1 VTKRRRCLLG
11 LAGALLAAVPAW
23 AINIPV
29 AARKVMVVDRP
40 SDPARSKV
48 VFVAKDAAI
57 SKGPGTSPEDISAQ
71 LTVTYNG
78 GFTAGVVSIPAGSAN
93 GWRSNSASL
102 ARYTNPDAPGGPSDA
117 KLALVRPGTLLK
129 LVTKGP
135 GEFPLSVLAS
145 GPPPD
150 PVRTAFCVTN
160 DGQETCHCTQFAT
173 CRHKLIAGGSAAKL
187 VCTLGTGDPSCDA
200 LNPPGS
206 TTSITTTTSTSTTLP
221 LGDTFDGTSL
231 DPSWSVLNPGLVT
244 ITVSGGSLHLEA
256 TMSGAGTT
264 WYNDSEGPL
273 VYKAVTG
280 DFDVRT
286 VVSTEDPGNPG
297 NPPPTQYR
305 LAGLLARDP
314 ASAPGALDWVH
325 VALGS
330 GATAQG
336 VSYEYKSTAAS
347 VSTWATTPTASP
359 DGELR
364 IVRSGA
370 VFDLYWRPDALA
382 SWLLIQSF
390 VRADMPATLHV
401 GLMIYATEAPP
412 SIRASFD
419 QIAFF

>member
-1 VTKRRRCLLG
+1 M
-11 LAGALLAAVPAW
+11 LAAALLAAVPAW
-23 AINIPV
+23 AIDLPI

-40 SDPARSKV
+40 LEPARSKV
-48 VFVAKDAAI
+48 IFVAKDAAI
-57 SKGPGTSPEDISAQ
+57 SKGPGTSLEDIGAE

-78 GFTAGVVSIPAGSAN
+78 GFTAGFVSVPAGSAN
-93 GWRSNSASL
+93 GWRSNTASV
-102 ARYTNPDAPGGPSDA
+102 ARYTNPAAPGGPSVA
-117 KLALVRPGTLLK
+117 KLILVRPGALLK
-129 LVTKGP
+129 LVT
-135 GEFPLSVLAS
+135 S
-145 GPPPD
+145 GPADFPYGGVLSNGPPSD

-160 DGQETCHCTQFAT
+160 GGQETCHCSQFAT
-173 CRHKLIAGGSAAKL
+173 CRYKLLAGGSAAKL
-187 VCTLGTGDPSCDA
+187 ICTLGTGDASCDA

-221 LGDTFDGTSL
+221 LGDAFDGASL

-244 ITVSGGSLHLEA
+244 ISVSGGSLHLEA

-264 WYNDSEGPL
+264 WYNDSQGPL

-364 IVRSGA
+364 IVRTGA